1 MKVMLDGGACFG
13 DGLFCSRVDLYSCV
27 VFVVA
32 VTWVLNVHF
41 HHDTSFLI
49 TISSLSTF
57 HLQVFLFT
65 PSQWL
70 SPTSP

>member
-1 MKVMLDGGACFG
+1 MGVLVLVTDCFVQEST
-13 DGLFCSRVDLYSCV
+13 FTAVF
-27 VFVVA
+27 FVVA

-49 TISSLSTF
+49 TIPSLSNF